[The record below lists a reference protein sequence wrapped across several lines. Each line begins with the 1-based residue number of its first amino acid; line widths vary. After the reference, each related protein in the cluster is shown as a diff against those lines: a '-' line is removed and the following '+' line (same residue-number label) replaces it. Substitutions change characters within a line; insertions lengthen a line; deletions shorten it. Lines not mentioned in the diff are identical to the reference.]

1 MALSVEWTV
10 GGEGELMHADVV
22 ADADVIVCVGGLV
35 EVLASSI
42 SFIIFFPFVRSHNT
56 QVIFQQ
62 GTWF

>member
-1 MALSVEWTV
+1 MALSVQWTV

-42 SFIIFFPFVRSHNT
+42 SFITTRR
-56 QVIFQQ
+56 
-62 GTWF
+62 